1 MTASNQIQNKALF
14 EKVKVISN
22 ALRFHILELTQTKE
36 LSITQLAVALQLSYT
51 KTADYVKMLEHLGLI
66 FKSKKGKEV
75 KIKSRVVLKSDVI
88 IFNSAPTQ

>member
-1 MTASNQIQNKALF
+1 MIKSNQIQNKLLF

-22 ALRFHILELTQTKE
+22 ALRFRILELTQAKE

-75 KIKSRVVLKSDVI
+75 KIKSRVMLKNDVL
-88 IFNSAPTQ
+88 IFDNS